1 MQILDNQVPSWGIP
15 KYIHKKKSQY
25 KMKIRFVDNE
35 KDVHYLKDNNS
46 RAVFNIMNKNVQT
59 KQFVHMI

>member
-1 MQILDNQVPSWGIP
+1 MGDT
-15 KYIHKKKSQY
+15 HKKKSQY

-35 KDVHYLKDNNS
+35 KDVHHLKDSNS

-59 KQFVHMI
+59 KQICAHDLKIGKEIRQCGN